1 MRAVMELPQETID
14 QLPEA
19 ERQQIMAL
27 RASYAAQG
35 RR

>member
-1 MRAVMELPQETID
+1 MELPQETID

-27 RASYAAQG
+27 RADYAS

>member
-1 MRAVMELPQETID
+1 MELPQSTID
-14 QLPEA
+14 QLPEL

-27 RASYAAQG
+27 RASYEAQT